1 VEQFAVGFGPA
12 IVAWRKGLG
21 FHWGTTTPAYD
32 KRIEQEFITSQP
44 PHKEIEFNSQI
55 SEAEARAIGAKL
67 GIGETEYRL
76 NWVPLGGYVK
86 MLGQDD
92 MKPGA
97 TAEDPRAYNKKSVG
111 ARMLIV
117 SAGVIMNVILAA
129 IGFMIVFMLGYPV
142 PPAAVGG
149 VVSMSPAAR
158 ATRADGTLV
167 GLQPGDKIIK
177 YDGKWMYGDYSRVQL
192 DVALTHDG
200 TRVPLLVEHPDGKL
214 ETLYATPVKAGDD
227 KGLVELGI
235 SQPFAMTAM
244 DADPENP
251 PDYAMLAK
259 TDMPDLSALRPG
271 DVITQIAGEDVKSD
285 GNAAIAQL
293 YTAMEASNGKPV
305 DLAVKSTD
313 GKISHKTVT
322 PHFAEPMG
330 GEELNFLGMVPRAMV
345 QALLDKSPALDKLRP
360 GDIILAVDGGSDHL
374 QNPTLEQIRK
384 TLAAAG
390 DKDMK
395 VSLTVLDPGES
406 KPRVI
411 EDLSAYRIP
420 SSGGRMGLGIQLGC
434 DEMHPVVAQ
443 TLPEIS
449 AAVARLI
456 PTGAT
461 LTAIDGKPIS
471 NWFDVR
477 RTIASSKQGQTISIT
492 FVPADKDAK
501 PAIAK
506 IELQQQ
512 DIDLAKQVT
521 LTNFLALR
529 QMISP
534 LHTHNPLVAMKWG
547 VLETHDLILQF
558 YVTLQRMLTRDVA
571 LSNVMG
577 PVGMAHLGAQV
588 ASRGTPWLLW
598 FLCNISANLAV
609 VNFLPIPIVDGG
621 LFTLLI
627 LEKIQGKPLSAD
639 TQRIV
644 QMVGLVL
651 ILGVFLMVTFQDIA
665 RMAGY

>member
-1 VEQFAVGFGPA
+1 MERSSDF
-12 IVAWRKGLG
+12 
-21 FHWGTTTPAYD
+21 
-32 KRIEQEFITSQP
+32 
-44 PHKEIEFNSQI
+44 
-55 SEAEARAIGAKL
+55 
-67 GIGETEYRL
+67 
-76 NWVPLGGYVK
+76 
-86 MLGQDD
+86 
-92 MKPGA
+92 
-97 TAEDPRAYNKKSVG
+97 
-111 ARMLIV
+111 
-117 SAGVIMNVILAA
+117 
-129 IGFMIVFMLGYPV
+129 
-142 PPAAVGG
+142 
-149 VVSMSPAAR
+149 SPA
-158 ATRADGTLV
+158 TRSSSTTA
-167 GLQPGDKIIK
+167 
-177 YDGKWMYGDYSRVQL
+177 

-200 TRVPLLVEHPDGKL
+200 TRVPLLVEHPNGQT
-214 ETLYATPVKAGDD
+214 ETLYATPLKPGDD

-244 DADPENP
+244 DADSEDP
-251 PDYAMLAK
+251 PNYATLAK

-271 DVITQIAGEDVKSD
+271 DVITQIAGEDAKAD

-293 YTAMEASNGKPV
+293 YAAMEASNGKPV
-305 DLAVKSTD
+305 DLTVKSQD

-322 PHFAEPMG
+322 PHFGEPMG
-330 GEELNFLGMVPRAMV
+330 GEELNFLGMIPRAMV
-345 QALLDKSPALDKLRP
+345 AGLLEKSPALDKLRP
-360 GDIILAVDGGSDHL
+360 GDTILAVDGGSDHL
-374 QNPTLEQIRK
+374 QNPTLEQIRT

-395 VSLTVLDPGES
+395 ISLTVLDPNES
-406 KPRVI
+406 KPRFI

-420 SSGGRMGLGIQLGC
+420 NSGGRMGLGIQLGC
-434 DEMHPVVAQ
+434 DETHLVVAH
-443 TLPEIS
+443 TLPNTP
-449 AAVARLI
+449 AADKI

-461 LTAIDGKPIS
+461 LTAIDGKPVS
-471 NWFDVR
+471 NWFEVR
-477 RTIASSKQGQTISIT
+477 RAIASAKAGQSISIT
-492 FVPADKDAK
+492 FIPADKDAK
-501 PAIAK
+501 PAVAK

-521 LTNFLALR
+521 LTNYLALR
-529 QMISP
+529 QMVSP
-534 LHTHNPLVAMKWG
+534 LHTHNPLVALKWG
-547 VLETHDLILQF
+547 VIETHDLILQF

-588 ASRGTPWLLW
+588 ASRGPSWLLW

-627 LEKIQGKPLSAD
+627 LEKIQGKPLSPDA
-639 TQRIV
+639 QRIV

>member
-1 VEQFAVGFGPA
+1 
-12 IVAWRKGLG
+12 
-21 FHWGTTTPAYD
+21 
-32 KRIEQEFITSQP
+32 
-44 PHKEIEFNSQI
+44 
-55 SEAEARAIGAKL
+55 
-67 GIGETEYRL
+67 
-76 NWVPLGGYVK
+76 

-97 TAEDPRAYNKKSVG
+97 TAEDPRAYNKKTVG

-167 GLQPGDKIIK
+167 GLQPGDKIIT
-177 YDGKWMYGDYSRVQL
+177 YDGKWMYGDYSRIQL
-192 DVALTHDG
+192 DVALTKDG
-200 TRVPLLVEHPDGKL
+200 VRVPLLVEHPNGQE
-214 ETLYATPVKAGDD
+214 ETLYATPVKPADD

-244 DADPENP
+244 DADPEEP
-251 PDYAMLAK
+251 TDYAMLAK
-259 TDMPDLSALRPG
+259 TDMPDVGELRPG
-271 DVITQIAGEDVKSD
+271 DVVTQIAGEDVKAD
-285 GNAAIAQL
+285 GNAAIAQF
-293 YTAMEASNGKPV
+293 YAAMEATNGKPLV
-305 DLAVKSTD
+305 LTVKSAD
-313 GKISHKTVT
+313 GKISHKTAT
-322 PHFAEPMG
+322 PHLAEPMG

-345 QALLDKSPALDKLRP
+345 QGLLEKSPALDKLRP
-360 GDIILAVDGGSDHL
+360 GDIILSVDVGSDHL

-395 VSLTVLDPGES
+395 VSLTVIDPGES
-406 KPRVI
+406 KPRFI

-420 SSGGRMGLGIQLGC
+420 SSGGRMGLGIQLGT
-434 DEMHPVVAQ
+434 DEMHLVVAEA
-443 TLPEIS
+443 LLKSP
-449 AAVARLI
+449 ADKNI
-456 PTGAT
+456 PPGAT
-461 LTAIDGKPIS
+461 LTAIDGKPVT
-471 NWFDVR
+471 NWFEVR
-477 RTIASSKQGQTISIT
+477 RAIASAKAGQKISIS
-492 FVPADKDAK
+492 FIPAEKEAK
-501 PAIAK
+501 PALAT

-521 LTNFLALR
+521 LTSYLALR
-529 QMISP
+529 QMVSP
-534 LHTHNPLVAMKWG
+534 LHTHNPLIALKWG
-547 VLETHDLILQF
+547 VIETHDLILQF
-558 YVTLQRMLTRDVA
+558 YLTLQRMLTRDVA

-588 ASRGTPWLLW
+588 ASRGPAWLIW

-627 LEKIQGKPLSAD
+627 LEKIQGKALSAES
-639 TQRIV
+639 QRIV

-665 RMAGY
+665 RMYGY